1 MPVAFKRVLRRHVG
15 PRGKYSQNCLFPGEI
30 SQNSSHLVGEEK
42 RSSLGSK
49 VRLLLIVRSLHG
61 LGYGMVD
68 NQRPAIMQA
77 VCEKIRVIL
86 VVAIYQ
92 ALYYLK
98 RKL

>member
-30 SQNSSHLVGEEK
+30 SQNSSHLVGEEI

-77 VCEKIRVIL
+77 VCEIIRVIL
-86 VVAIYQ
+86 VVAIY
-92 ALYYLK
+92 
-98 RKL
+98 